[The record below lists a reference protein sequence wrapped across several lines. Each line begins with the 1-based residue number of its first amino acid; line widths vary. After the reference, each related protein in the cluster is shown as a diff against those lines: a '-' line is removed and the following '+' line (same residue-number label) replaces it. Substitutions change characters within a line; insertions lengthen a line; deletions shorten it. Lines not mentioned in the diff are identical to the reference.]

1 MHCGLKETPN
11 HLHSFETALVDIFT
25 LPYHVSLP
33 LPVGRGGVL
42 NINSLGFFF
51 LLSMLKVGL
60 SLMGDI
66 ADIAV

>member
-42 NINSLGFFF
+42 NSLGFFF
-51 LLSMLKVGL
+51 LLLSMLKVGL